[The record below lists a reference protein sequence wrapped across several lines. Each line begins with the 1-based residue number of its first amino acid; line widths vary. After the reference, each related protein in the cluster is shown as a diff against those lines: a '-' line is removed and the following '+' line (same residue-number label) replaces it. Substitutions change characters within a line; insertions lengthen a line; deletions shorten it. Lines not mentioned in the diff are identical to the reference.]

1 MTKSNDP
8 RVGGTAS
15 WPLLL
20 TLLIALALGAG
31 VMVGAYLLIGQIAP
45 LDAGGITPAQR
56 FTAAFATATAAGAL
70 VLLVVN
76 VRKQDLAE
84 QAARRDLTA
93 AFTERFAAAASQLG
107 SAAPAERLAGVYAMS
122 VLADEYPTRQQQCVD
137 VLCGYLRLP
146 FDPETDGLVAH
157 GTDTTRTEANQVTV
171 TERSTVAARPFDRQV
186 RETIVRVIV
195 QHLQSDAVTSWSRL
209 TYDFTGAHLTNA
221 AFEEVTFSGERTS
234 FARATFSGKV
244 SLFDRAT
251 FSGEVSLFDRATF
264 SGKWTSFSGVS
275 FASKWTSFELASFSG
290 EETSFSGVSFSGERT
305 SFDGVSFASKWT
317 SFELASFSGE
327 RTSFDGVSF
336 ASKRTSFELAPS
348 SDGQKS
354 VLSGVPSAAVTSFEE
369 ARFSRVRVTFN
380 RATRNGRSFLDGLVV
395 PNLTHGATVTADGEP
410 FRGWPQEAPP
420 LPDSGEEEAP
430 AS

>member
-234 FARATFSGKV
+234 FARATFSG
-244 SLFDRAT
+244 
-251 FSGEVSLFDRATF
+251 
-264 SGKWTSFSGVS
+264 
-275 FASKWTSFELASFSG
+275 
-290 EETSFSGVSFSGERT
+290 ERT